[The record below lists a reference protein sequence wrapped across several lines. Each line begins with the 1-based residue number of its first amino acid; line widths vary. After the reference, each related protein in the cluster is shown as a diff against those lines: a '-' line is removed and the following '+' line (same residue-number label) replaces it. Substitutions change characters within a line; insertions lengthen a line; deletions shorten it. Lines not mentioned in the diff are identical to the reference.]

1 MKRTILSL
9 ALLAAGL
16 VGGNSPLQ
24 AAETAVARS
33 VAVAAVAV
41 TAPDPAQQL
50 TQLARLFR
58 AGDVEALARAV
69 VPPSRWEE
77 LELTYQLVQLEPVS
91 EEDRADFMEG
101 LERLTAPDAVDRMMA
116 EIEPKLEEARPQLPG
131 AILMAV
137 GSAQMALNSPETRI
151 TEEQREALRAAL
163 PGFAEWVQTTDFL
176 SSETMREAL
185 TLITEAARR
194 TGVRDFDQARA
205 LPLDALFD
213 HGSAML
219 AAGKKAVK
227 LYGLDLDQIADS
239 LQVETLSV
247 DGETARVRTTV
258 TLFDAPVFVEHDLVL
273 VEGRWIGKHM
283 AMNFQHRGKWHDR
296 DGGHEHGHDGDEA
309 DADVDVDVEVDV
321 KG

>member
-9 ALLAAGL
+9 ALLTAGL

-24 AAETAVARS
+24 AAEVAAARS

-77 LELTYQLVQLEPVS
+77 LELTYQLAQLEPVS
-91 EEDRADFMEG
+91 DADRADFMEG

-185 TLITEAARR
+185 TLVTEAARR
-194 TGVRDFDQARA
+194 TGIRDFDQARA

-239 LQVETLSV
+239 LRVETLSV

-273 VEGRWIGKHM
+273 VEGRWIGKQM

-296 DGGHEHGHDGDEA
+296 DGGQEHGHDDDEA
-309 DADVDVDVEVDV
+309 DAEVDVEVEA

>member
-24 AAETAVARS
+24 AAEVAVARS

-91 EEDRADFMEG
+91 DDDRAEFMEG

-247 DGETARVRTTV
+247 EGENARVRTTI

-283 AMNFQHRGKWHDR
+283 AMNFNHRGKWHDR
-296 DGGHEHGHDGDEA
+296 DGAQDGDEA
-309 DADVDVDVEVDV
+309 DAEAEVEVEV
-321 KG
+321 EAKG